1 MAVVKVKE
9 KYQVTI
15 PAEIRKVLALKVGD
29 YLEVETNGTAIVLTA
44 KAMIDKEK
52 KEAWD
57 RLGELLDR
65 VHRKIGD
72 VPEDEVER
80 DVLEAIRAVRDQGET
95 VEGRS

>member
-15 PAEIRKVLALKVGD
+15 PAEIRKRLALKVGD
-29 YLEVETNGTAIVLTA
+29 YLEVETRGPTIVLTA

-52 KEAWD
+52 KEAWE
-57 RLGELLDR
+57 RLGKLLDR
-65 VHRKIGD
+65 VHHKIGD

-80 DVLEAIRAVRDQGET
+80 DVLEAIRAVREQGET
-95 VEGRS
+95 VEGRP